1 MKSTKN
7 KIVSCFSLHLEADLC
22 KQTNQRVYLNLTGT
36 LDDNLYELLHNQ
48 MCLEIHNKLLFNREN
63 FIYLNFA
70 EF

>member
-36 LDDNLYELLHNQ
+36 LDDNLHNQ
-48 MCLEIHNKLLFNREN
+48 LCLDLHNKLFFN
-63 FIYLNFA
+63 IDHYDDLNK
-70 EF
+70 E